1 MTAEL
6 TLGAEEELHLVDL
19 ERRTLSASAP
29 QLLSRLPSESFS
41 AELQRSTVE
50 TNTEVVTSLSGL
62 RDEILRLRRQLI
74 DVAGAEGLGVAA
86 VGTAARSAYGDDFE
100 LTATGRFGR
109 MHDQYRLLVDEQ
121 LICGTQVHVG
131 VSDRDLAV
139 EIAQRVTR
147 DLPILLALSASS
159 PYWNEED
166 TGYASMRTMIWQRW
180 PSTGSLPVLASA
192 DAYDELVA
200 DLVRTGVIA
209 DAKMAYFDVRPS
221 SHAPTLEL
229 RVCDACPVVDDAVL
243 VAGIF
248 RALVREAEQE
258 IERGAPFAPM
268 SGPLHRAAT
277 WQAARNGLA
286 GKLLTPVVHPEPV
299 PAADAVRA
307 LIARL
312 RPQLEDLGDFREVAE
327 LAEDTLARGSS
338 ADRQRAAFA
347 ERGRVDDVMDLV
359 VEETHGPP
367 GGKPPHVPALRTY
380 PARAGDEAIGLGARP
395 RAAYE
400 DVIARLRELDP
411 AELADAEAR
420 RDAWAEREGLI
431 VTVKGDTGR
440 FDVDLVPR
448 VVNAH
453 EWAELSAGLEQR
465 ARALEC
471 FLQDVYGPAQVVKDG
486 IVTESDLVTCPGWS
500 DDGKRLPHDVVR
512 APVMGFDLVRDE
524 RGEWRVLEDNLRNPS
539 GLAFAV
545 AAREMLDEVLP
556 DLPRPAGLV
565 DPRAS
570 LPVLGE
576 TLRRCAGEDGTGAL
590 ALLSSGPSSI
600 SWYEHRRLADA
611 AGLDLVVA
619 ADLVVEDGRV
629 RLVADGRPLD
639 ALYVRLD
646 ETLVELRTDDGH
658 PLGKEILD
666 VAAAGGVLLANAP
679 GNGVADDKA
688 TYRVVPELIAYYLDE
703 RPLLDSVP
711 TYRTDDE
718 TERRIVLDRIDELV
732 TKPVGGHGGHGVLV
746 GPLASTAEIA
756 DRRRAIREDT
766 GGWVAQ
772 ETVSLSSHPTFDGT
786 TLQPRRVDLRIFV
799 HVTGT
804 GPDQVRALPVGLTR
818 VAGPGSLIVN
828 STQGGGGKDTWI
840 VAD

>member
-6 TLGAEEELHLVDL
+6 TLGAEEELHLVD
-19 ERRTLSASAP
+19 RDSRTLSASAP
-29 QLLSRLPSESFS
+29 QLLSRLPAESFS

-62 RDEILRLRRQLI
+62 REEIVRLRRQLI
-74 DVAGAEGLGVAA
+74 EVAEAEGLGVAA
-86 VGTAARSAYGDDFE
+86 VGTAARSAHGEDFE

-109 MHDQYRLLVDEQ
+109 MQDQYRLLVDEQ

-139 EIAQRVTR
+139 EIAQRVNR

-159 PYWNEED
+159 PYWNEQD
-166 TGYASMRTMIWQRW
+166 TGYASMRTMIWGRW
-180 PSTGSLPVLASA
+180 PTTGSLPPLASA
-192 DAYDELVA
+192 EAYDELLA

-229 RVCDACPVVDDAVL
+229 RVCDASPIVDDAVL

-258 IERGAPFAPM
+258 IERGAPFVPV

-286 GKLLTPVVHPEPV
+286 GTLLTPVVHPEPV

-307 LIARL
+307 LVARL
-312 RPQLEDLGDFREVAE
+312 RPQLEDLGDYQEVAE
-327 LAEDTLARGSS
+327 LAESTLARGSS

-347 ERGRVDDVMDLV
+347 ERGQLDDVMDLV

-367 GGKPPHVPALRTY
+367 SGKPPHVPALRSY

-395 RAAYE
+395 RAVYE
-400 DVIARLRELDP
+400 DVIGHIRDLD
-411 AELADAEAR
+411 AHQVADLERR
-420 RDAWAEREGLI
+420 RDEWAEREGLI
-431 VTVKGDTGR
+431 VAVKGETSR

-453 EWAELSAGLEQR
+453 EWSMLRDGLEQR
-465 ARALEC
+465 ARALEA
-471 FLQDVYGPAQVVKDG
+471 FLEDVYGEARVVRDG
-486 IVTESDLVTCPGWS
+486 IVAESDVVGCPGWR
-500 DDGKRLPHDVVR
+500 DDGRRLPRSAVR
-512 APVMGFDLVRDE
+512 APVMGFDLVRDA

-539 GLAFAV
+539 GVAFAV
-545 AAREMLDEVLP
+545 AAREMLDEVMP
-556 DLPRPAGLV
+556 DLPRPVGLV

-570 LPVLGE
+570 LPLLGE
-576 TLRRCAGEDGTGAL
+576 TLRRCLPADATGAIVLL
-590 ALLSSGPSSI
+590 ASGPSSL
-600 SWYEHRRLADA
+600 SWYEHQRLAA
-611 AGLDLVVA
+611 EAGLVLVGGEDLVVR
-619 ADLVVEDGRV
+619 DGRV
-629 RLVADGRPLD
+629 VLASDGTPVD
-639 ALYVRLD
+639 AVYDRLD
-646 ETLVELRTDDGH
+646 EELGELRTSDGH
-658 PLGKEILD
+658 LVGKEIID

-688 TYRVVPELIAYYLDE
+688 TYRVVPELIGYYLDE
-703 RPLLDSVP
+703 SPLLDSVP

-718 TERRIVLDRIDELV
+718 TERRHVLDRVDELV
-732 TKPVGGHGGHGVLV
+732 TKPVDGHGGHGVLI
-746 GPLASTAEIA
+746 GPLASAAEIA
-756 DRRRAIREDT
+756 ERRRAIREDT
-766 GGWVAQ
+766 HGWVAQ
-772 ETVSLSSHPTFDGT
+772 ETVSLSSHPTFDGPS
-786 TLQPRRVDLRIFV
+786 LQPRRVDLRIFV

-804 GPDQVRALPVGLTR
+804 GPGDVRALPVGLTR

-828 STQGGGGKDTWI
+828 SSQGGGAKDTWI
-840 VAD
+840 ITD